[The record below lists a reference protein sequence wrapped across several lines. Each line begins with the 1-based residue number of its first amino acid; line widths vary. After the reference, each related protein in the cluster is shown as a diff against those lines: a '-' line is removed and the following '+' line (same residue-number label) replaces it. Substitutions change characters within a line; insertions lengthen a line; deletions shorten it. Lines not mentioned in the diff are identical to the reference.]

1 MGNNQNFDQNNK
13 NLNEN
18 QNNQNINPKAQNPN
32 EPNPFQNPNFNP
44 AQNPNF
50 NPAQNPNF
58 NPAQN
63 PNPNQPNKVPFTFS
77 RYKKAALTGLKNLG
91 DTSYLNSV
99 LQLLGTIR
107 DLARYFVNPTN
118 EKFFV
123 DNINNA
129 SLSFVIYRLFTH
141 FYPYPEKN
149 QREIY
154 TPDTLLQVLS
164 QRWSSY
170 FIKRRNFS

>member
-1 MGNNQNFDQNNK
+1 M
-13 NLNEN
+13 
-18 QNNQNINPKAQNPN
+18 
-32 EPNPFQNPNFNP
+32 
-44 AQNPNF
+44 
-50 NPAQNPNF
+50 
-58 NPAQN
+58 
-63 PNPNQPNKVPFTFS
+63 
-77 RYKKAALTGLKNLG
+77 G

-154 TPDTLLQVLS
+154 TPDTLLQVLGNINQVYNS
-164 QRWSSY
+164 KNKRNPNDLIF
-170 FIKRRNFS
+170 FILNFIHREINLKKTK